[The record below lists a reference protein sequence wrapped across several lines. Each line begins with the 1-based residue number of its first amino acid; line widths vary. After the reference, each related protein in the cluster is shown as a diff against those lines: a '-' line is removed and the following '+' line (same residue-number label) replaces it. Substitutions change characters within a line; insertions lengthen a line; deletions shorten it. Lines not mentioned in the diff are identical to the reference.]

1 MSVALLILKNL
12 LGIWSPY
19 TTAAKE
25 RVIASGYG
33 VTQVKRANPPR
44 SAALK
49 NLDISVFF
57 SEVKFTNLFSSDCGQ
72 SGSVKKDKG
81 E

>member
-1 MSVALLILKNL
+1 LP
-12 LGIWSPY
+12 G
-19 TTAAKE
+19 
-25 RVIASGYG
+25 GYG
-33 VTQVKRANPPR
+33 ITQVKRANPPR

-57 SEVKFTNLFSSDCGQ
+57 SELKFTNLFSSDCGH
-72 SGSVKKDKG
+72 SGRVKKEKG

>member
-1 MSVALLILKNL
+1 MALLILKNL

-25 RVIASGYG
+25 SHCKWVWGYASQ
-33 VTQVKRANPPR
+33 TRKSAPR